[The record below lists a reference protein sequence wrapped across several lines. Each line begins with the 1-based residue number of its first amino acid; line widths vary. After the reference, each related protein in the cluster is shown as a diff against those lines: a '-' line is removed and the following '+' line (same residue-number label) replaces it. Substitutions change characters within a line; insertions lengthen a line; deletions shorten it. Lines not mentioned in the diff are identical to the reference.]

1 MISEYIDKIKT
12 GGSLQVSEAEQ
23 CLNTILEKDVS
34 DRQIAE
40 LLITL
45 SEKGE
50 TASEILGFSRALLT
64 KSRPVPLPSNA
75 IDSCGTGGSG
85 LDRFNVST
93 TAAFILA
100 AGGVRAIKHG
110 NKGSKRPNGSF
121 DLLEKLGCE
130 FDFEDDRLADIFAR
144 TKVCFLFARTYHPV
158 MKKVVTARQ
167 MADRRTIFNL
177 SAPLCNPAN
186 PQYQILGTVD
196 AKMGRQLAEVLRQ
209 LGRQRFLIV
218 IGEPGIDEVSV
229 AGPTHIFELA
239 DGIIKE
245 YDIKPSDFG
254 ISERDYRTIPGGDND
269 ENAEIFLS
277 LLQNQTPESILDM
290 VCLNAGA
297 AFYCF
302 GRTDSIKEGFDLSK
316 SLFAK
321 GLVQEKFLEYKH
333 LSNEID

>member
-1 MISEYIDKIKT
+1 MISEYIDKVKV

-23 CLNTILEKDVS
+23 CLNTILEKDVP
-34 DRQIAE
+34 DKQIAE
-40 LLITL
+40 LLIAL

-50 TASEILGFSRALLT
+50 TADEILGFSRALLA
-64 KSRPVPLPSNA
+64 KSRPVPLTSNA

-93 TAAFILA
+93 TAAFVLS
-100 AGGVRAIKHG
+100 AGGVPVIKHG

-130 FDFEDDRLADIFAR
+130 FDFEDNRLADIFTK

-158 MKKVVTARQ
+158 MKEVVAARQ
-167 MADRRTIFNL
+167 MANRRTIFNL

-186 PQYQILGTVD
+186 PQYQILGTIDVG
-196 AKMGRQLAEVLRQ
+196 MGRQLAEVLRQ
-209 LGRQRFLIV
+209 LGRKRFLIV
-218 IGEPGIDEVSV
+218 VGEPGIDEVSISG
-229 AGPTHIFELA
+229 ATHIFELT
-239 DGIIKE
+239 DGVVKE
-245 YDIKPSDFG
+245 YNIKPSDFG
-254 ISERDYRTIPGGDND
+254 ITERDYSTIPGGDND

-277 LLQNQTPESILDM
+277 LLQNQAPESVLDL

-302 GRTDSIKEGFDLSK
+302 GRTDSIGEGFDLSK
-316 SLFAK
+316 SLFSK
-321 GLVQEKFLEYKH
+321 GFVQEKFLEYKR
-333 LSNEID
+333 LSDGMD

>member
-1 MISEYIDKIKT
+1 MISKYIDKIK
-12 GGSLQVSEAEQ
+12 GGRSLQSDEAEQ
-23 CLNTILEKDVS
+23 CLNRILEKDVP
-34 DRQIAE
+34 DQQIAE
-40 LLITL
+40 LLIAL

-50 TASEILGFSRALLT
+50 SADEILGFSRALLA
-64 KSRPVPLPSNA
+64 KSRPVPLTSNA

-85 LDRFNVST
+85 LNRFNVST
-93 TAAFILA
+93 TAAFVLSA
-100 AGGVRAIKHG
+100 DGVPVIKHG

-130 FDFEDDRLADIFAR
+130 FDFEDDPLADIFAK
-144 TKVCFLFARTYHPV
+144 TNVCFLFARTYHPV

-186 PQYQILGTVD
+186 PQYQILGTIDV
-196 AKMGRQLAEVLRQ
+196 AMGRQLAEVLRQ
-209 LGRQRFLIV
+209 LGRTRFLIV
-218 IGEPGIDEVSV
+218 IGEPGIDEISIS
-229 AGPTHIFELA
+229 GPTHIFERA
-239 DGIIKE
+239 GNVTRE
-245 YDIKPSDFG
+245 YKITPSEFG
-254 ISERDYRTIPGGDND
+254 ITERDYSTIPGGDRD

-277 LLQNQTPESILDM
+277 LLQNQTPEPILDL

-316 SLFAK
+316 SLFAR
-321 GLVQEKFLEYKH
+321 GLVQDKFLEYKR
-333 LSNEID
+333 LSNGID

>member
-1 MISEYIDKIKT
+1 MISKYIDKIK
-12 GGSLQVSEAEQ
+12 GGRSLQSDEAEQ
-23 CLNTILEKDVS
+23 CLNTILKKDVP
-34 DRQIAE
+34 DGQIAE
-40 LLITL
+40 LLIAL

-50 TASEILGFSRALLT
+50 SADEILGFSRALLARS
-64 KSRPVPLPSNA
+64 KPVPLTSNA

-85 LDRFNVST
+85 LNRFNVST
-93 TAAFILA
+93 TAAFVLS
-100 AGGVRAIKHG
+100 AGGVPVIKHG

-121 DLLEKLGCE
+121 DLLEELGCE
-130 FDFEDDRLADIFAR
+130 FDFEDDPLTDIFAK
-144 TKVCFLFARTYHPV
+144 TNVCFLFARTYHPV

-186 PQYQILGTVD
+186 PQYQILGTIDVE
-196 AKMGRQLAEVLRQ
+196 MGRQLSEVLRQ
-209 LGRQRFLIV
+209 LGRTRFLIV
-218 IGEPGIDEVSV
+218 IGESGIDEISIS
-229 AGPTHIFELA
+229 GPTHIFEVVG
-239 DGIIKE
+239 DITKE
-245 YDIKPSDFG
+245 YKITPSEFG
-254 ISERDYRTIPGGDND
+254 ITEWDYSTIPGGDSD

-277 LLQNQTPESILDM
+277 LLQNQTPEPILDL

-321 GLVQEKFLEYKH
+321 GLVEEKFFAYKR
-333 LSNEID
+333 LSNGID

>member
-1 MISEYIDKIKT
+1 MISAYIDKIKT
-12 GGSLQVSEAEQ
+12 GESLCSDEAEQ
-23 CLNTILEKDVS
+23 CLDTILEKDVP
-34 DRQIAE
+34 DQQIAE
-40 LLITL
+40 LLIAL

-50 TASEILGFSRALLT
+50 SADEILGFSRALLA
-64 KSRPVPLPSNA
+64 KSRSVSLPSNA

-85 LDRFNVST
+85 LNRFNVST
-93 TAAFILA
+93 TAAFVLS
-100 AGGVRAIKHG
+100 AGGVPVVKHG

-130 FDFEDDRLADIFAR
+130 FDFEDDPLADIFAK
-144 TKVCFLFARTYHPV
+144 TNVCFLFARTYHPV

-186 PQYQILGTVD
+186 PQYQILGTIDV
-196 AKMGRQLAEVLRQ
+196 AMGRQLAEVLRQ
-209 LGRQRFLIV
+209 LGRTRFLIV
-218 IGEPGIDEVSV
+218 IGEPGIDEISIS
-229 AGPTHIFELA
+229 GPTHISERA
-239 DGIIKE
+239 GNVTRE
-245 YDIKPSDFG
+245 YKITPSEFG
-254 ISERDYRTIPGGDND
+254 ITERDYSTIPGGDSD

-277 LLQNQTPESILDM
+277 LLQNRTPEPILDL

-302 GRTDSIKEGFDLSK
+302 GRTDSIKEGFDLGK

-321 GLVQEKFLEYKH
+321 GLVEEKFFAYKRF
-333 LSNEID
+333 SNRRD

>member
-1 MISEYIDKIKT
+1 MIPEYIDKIKT
-12 GGSLQVSEAEQ
+12 GGSLQVNEAEQ
-23 CLNTILEKDVS
+23 CLNTILEKDVP

-40 LLITL
+40 LLIAL

-50 TASEILGFSRALLT
+50 TADEILGFARALLA
-64 KSRPVPLPSNA
+64 KSRPVPLPSNT

-93 TAAFILA
+93 TAAFVLS
-100 AGGVRAIKHG
+100 AGGVPVIKHG

-121 DLLEKLGCE
+121 DLLEKLGCR
-130 FDFEDDRLADIFAR
+130 FDFEDNRLADIFAR

-158 MKKVVTARQ
+158 MKKIVTARQ

-186 PQYQILGTVD
+186 PQYQILGTID
-196 AKMGRQLAEVLRQ
+196 IEMGRQLAEVLRQ
-209 LGRQRFLIV
+209 LGRKRFLIV
-218 IGEPGIDEVSV
+218 IGEPEIDEISV
-229 AGPTHIFELA
+229 AGLTHIFELA
-239 DGIIKE
+239 DGAIKE

-254 ISERDYRTIPGGDND
+254 ITEQDYSTIPGGDNH

-277 LLQNQTPESILDM
+277 LLRNQTPESILDL

-302 GRTDSIKEGFDLSK
+302 GRTDSIEEGFDLSR

-321 GLVQEKFLEYKH
+321 GLVQENFLEYKR
-333 LSNEID
+333 LSNRSD

>member
-1 MISEYIDKIKT
+1 MVSAYIDKIKT
-12 GGSLQVSEAEQ
+12 GESLRSDEAEQ
-23 CLNTILEKDVS
+23 CLNTILEKDVR

-40 LLITL
+40 LLIAL

-50 TASEILGFSRALLT
+50 SADEILGFSRALLARS
-64 KSRPVPLPSNA
+64 KPVPLTSSA

-85 LDRFNVST
+85 LNRFNVST
-93 TAAFILA
+93 TAAFVLS
-100 AGGVRAIKHG
+100 AGGVPVIKHG

-186 PQYQILGTVD
+186 PQYQILGTTHVE
-196 AKMGRQLAEVLRQ
+196 MGRQLAEVLRQ
-209 LGRQRFLIV
+209 LGRTRFLIV
-218 IGEPGIDEVSV
+218 IGEPGIDEISV
-229 AGPTHIFELA
+229 AGSTHIFEFA
-239 DGIIKE
+239 DGAIKE
-245 YDIKPSDFG
+245 YDIKPSNFG
-254 ISERDYRTIPGGDND
+254 ITERDYNTIPGGDND

-277 LLQNQTPESILDM
+277 LLRNQTPEPILDL

-302 GRTDSIKEGFDLSK
+302 GRTDSIKDGFDLSR
-316 SLFAK
+316 SLFTNS
-321 GLVQEKFLEYKH
+321 LVQEKFLEYKR
-333 LSNEID
+333 LSNRRN

>member
-1 MISEYIDKIKT
+1 MVSAYIDKIKT
-12 GGSLQVSEAEQ
+12 DESLRSDEAEQ
-23 CLNTILEKDVS
+23 CLDTILEKDVP
-34 DRQIAE
+34 DQQIAK
-40 LLITL
+40 LLMAL

-50 TASEILGFSRALLT
+50 SADEILGFSRALLA
-64 KSRPVPLPSNA
+64 KSRPIPLPSNA

-93 TAAFILA
+93 TAAFVLS
-100 AGGVRAIKHG
+100 AGGVPVIKHG

-130 FDFEDDRLADIFAR
+130 FDFEDDQLQKVF
-144 TKVCFLFARTYHPV
+144 TKTQVCFLFARTYHPV

-167 MADRRTIFNL
+167 IANRRTIFNL

-186 PQYQILGTVD
+186 PQYQILGTIDVE
-196 AKMGRQLAEVLRQ
+196 MGRKLVEVLRQ
-209 LGRQRFLIV
+209 LGRTRFLIV
-218 IGEPGIDEVSV
+218 IGEPGIDEISIS
-229 AGPTHIFELA
+229 GSTHIFELA
-239 DGIIKE
+239 NGIIKE

-254 ISERDYRTIPGGDND
+254 ITERDYNTIPGGDND

-277 LLQNQTPESILDM
+277 LLKNQTPKSIMDL

-302 GRTDSIKEGFDLSK
+302 GRTDSITEGFDLSK
-316 SLFAK
+316 DLFAR
-321 GLVQEKFLEYKH
+321 GLVQEKFFEYKC
-333 LSNEID
+333 LSNGID

>member
-1 MISEYIDKIKT
+1 MISEYIDKVKV

-23 CLNTILEKDVS
+23 CLNTILEKDVP
-34 DRQIAE
+34 DQQIAE
-40 LLITL
+40 LLIAL

-50 TASEILGFSRALLT
+50 SADEILGFSRALLA
-64 KSRPVPLPSNA
+64 KSRLVPLTSNA

-93 TAAFILA
+93 TAAFVLS
-100 AGGVRAIKHG
+100 AGGVPVIKHG

-121 DLLEKLGCE
+121 DLLEKLDCE
-130 FDFEDDRLADIFAR
+130 FDFEGDQLARIFAR
-144 TKVCFLFARTYHPV
+144 TKVCFLFARTYHLV

-186 PQYQILGTVD
+186 PQYQILGTIDVE
-196 AKMGRQLAEVLRQ
+196 MGRKLTEVLRQ
-209 LGRQRFLIV
+209 LGRTRFLIV
-218 IGEPGIDEVSV
+218 IGEPGIDEISIS
-229 AGPTHIFELA
+229 GPTHVFEGVG
-239 DGIIKE
+239 DITKE
-245 YDIKPSDFG
+245 YKITPSEFG
-254 ISERDYRTIPGGDND
+254 ITERDYSTIPGGDSNK
-269 ENAEIFLS
+269 NAEIFLS
-277 LLQNQTPESILDM
+277 LLKSQTPELILDL

-316 SLFAK
+316 SLFTK
-321 GLVQEKFLEYKH
+321 GLVQEKFLEYKR
-333 LSNEID
+333 LSNRRD

>member
-1 MISEYIDKIKT
+1 MISAYIDKIKT
-12 GGSLQVSEAEQ
+12 GESLRSDEAEQ

-34 DRQIAE
+34 DGQIAE

-50 TASEILGFSRALLT
+50 TADEILGFSRALLT

-85 LDRFNVST
+85 LNRFNVST
-93 TAAFILA
+93 TAAFVLA
-100 AGGVRAIKHG
+100 AGDVPVIKHG

-130 FDFEDDRLADIFAR
+130 FDFEDDRLADIFAK

-186 PQYQILGTVD
+186 PQYQILGTID
-196 AKMGRQLAEVLRQ
+196 IEMGRQLAEVLRQ
-209 LGRQRFLIV
+209 LRRERFLIV
-218 IGEPGIDEVSV
+218 IGEPGIDEISV
-229 AGPTHIFELA
+229 AGTTHIFELA

-254 ISERDYRTIPGGDND
+254 ITERDYSTIPGGDNH

-277 LLQNQTPESILDM
+277 LLRNQTPQSILDL

-302 GRTDSIKEGFDLSK
+302 GRTDSINEGFDLSR

-333 LSNEID
+333 LSNRSD

>member
-1 MISEYIDKIKT
+1 MVSAYIDKIKT
-12 GGSLQVSEAEQ
+12 DESLRSDEAEQ
-23 CLNTILEKDVS
+23 CLDTILEKDVP
-34 DRQIAE
+34 DQQIAK
-40 LLITL
+40 LLRAL

-50 TASEILGFSRALLT
+50 SADEILGFSRALLA
-64 KSRPVPLPSNA
+64 KSRPIPLPSNA

-85 LDRFNVST
+85 LNRFNVST
-93 TAAFILA
+93 TTAFVLS
-100 AGGVRAIKHG
+100 AGGVPVIKHG
-110 NKGSKRPNGSF
+110 NKGSKRPNGGF

-130 FDFEDDRLADIFAR
+130 FDFEDDQLQKVFTK

-167 MADRRTIFNL
+167 IANRRTIFNL

-186 PQYQILGTVD
+186 PQYQILGTIDVE
-196 AKMGRQLAEVLRQ
+196 MGRKLVEVLRQ
-209 LGRQRFLIV
+209 LGRTRFLIV
-218 IGEPGIDEVSV
+218 IGEPGIDEISIS
-229 AGPTHIFELA
+229 GSTHIFELA

-254 ISERDYRTIPGGDND
+254 ITERDYNTIPGGDND

-277 LLQNQTPESILDM
+277 LLKNQTPKSIMDL

-302 GRTDSIKEGFDLSK
+302 GRTDSITEGFDLSK
-316 SLFAK
+316 DLFAR
-321 GLVQEKFLEYKH
+321 GLVQEKFFEYKR
-333 LSNEID
+333 LSNGID

>member
-1 MISEYIDKIKT
+1 MISAYIDKIKT
-12 GGSLQVSEAEQ
+12 GESLRSDEAEQ

-34 DRQIAE
+34 DGQIAE

-50 TASEILGFSRALLT
+50 TADEILGFSRALLT

-75 IDSCGTGGSG
+75 IDSCGTGGSS

-93 TAAFILA
+93 TAAFVLA
-100 AGGVRAIKHG
+100 AGGVPAIKHG

-130 FDFEDDRLADIFAR
+130 FDFEDDRLADIFAK

-186 PQYQILGTVD
+186 PQYQILGTID
-196 AKMGRQLAEVLRQ
+196 IKMGRQLAAVLRQ
-209 LGRQRFLIV
+209 LGRKRFLIV
-218 IGEPGIDEVSV
+218 IGEPGIDEISV
-229 AGPTHIFELA
+229 AGPTHIFQLTNGA
-239 DGIIKE
+239 IKE
-245 YDIKPSDFG
+245 YNIKPSDFG
-254 ISERDYRTIPGGDND
+254 ITERDYSTIPGGDSN

-277 LLQNQTPESILDM
+277 LLRNQTPESILDL
-290 VCLNAGA
+290 VCLNVGA

-302 GRTDSIKEGFDLSK
+302 GQTDSIKEGFDLSK
-316 SLFAK
+316 SLFIK
-321 GLVQEKFLEYKH
+321 GLVQEKFLEYKR
-333 LSNEID
+333 LSNRSD

>member
-1 MISEYIDKIKT
+1 MISESIDKIKT
-12 GGSLQVSEAEQ
+12 GESLQSSEAEQ
-23 CLNTILEKDVS
+23 CLNTILEKDVP

-40 LLITL
+40 LLIAL

-50 TASEILGFSRALLT
+50 TADEILGFSRALLA

-85 LDRFNVST
+85 LSRFNVST
-93 TAAFILA
+93 TAAFVLSV
-100 AGGVRAIKHG
+100 GGVPVIKHG

-130 FDFEDDRLADIFAR
+130 FDFEDNQLADIFAK
-144 TKVCFLFARTYHPV
+144 TNVCFLFARTYHPV

-167 MADRRTIFNL
+167 IAARRTIFNL

-186 PQYQILGTVD
+186 PQYQILGTIDVE
-196 AKMGRQLAEVLRQ
+196 MGRQLAEVLRQ
-209 LGRQRFLIV
+209 LGRKRFILV
-218 IGEPGIDEVSV
+218 IGEPGIDEISIS
-229 AGPTHIFELA
+229 GPTHIFELA
-239 DGIIKE
+239 DGVIEE
-245 YDIKPSDFG
+245 YNIEPSDFG
-254 ISERDYRTIPGGDND
+254 IAERDYNTIPGGDAN

-277 LLQNQTPESILDM
+277 LLQNQTPKSILDL

-302 GRTDSIKEGFDLSK
+302 GRTDSIKEGFDLSR
-316 SLFAK
+316 SLFAD
-321 GLVQEKFLEYKH
+321 GLVQEKFLEYKR
-333 LSNEID
+333 LSNKPD

>member
-1 MISEYIDKIKT
+1 MVSAYIDKIKA
-12 GGSLQVSEAEQ
+12 GESLQSDEAEQ
-23 CLNTILEKDVS
+23 CLNTILEKDVP
-34 DRQIAE
+34 DGQIAE
-40 LLITL
+40 LLIIL

-50 TASEILGFSRALLT
+50 SADEILGFSRALLA
-64 KSRPVPLPSNA
+64 KSRPVPLPSNV
-75 IDSCGTGGSG
+75 IDSCGTGSSG

-93 TAAFILA
+93 TAAFVLS
-100 AGGVRAIKHG
+100 AGGVPVIKHG

-121 DLLEKLGCE
+121 DLLERLGCE
-130 FDFEDDRLADIFAR
+130 FDFEDEALQKVFTR

-186 PQYQILGTVD
+186 PQYQILGTIDVE
-196 AKMGRQLAEVLRQ
+196 MGRKLAEVLRQ
-209 LGRQRFLIV
+209 LGRTRFLIV
-218 IGEPGIDEVSV
+218 IGEPGIDEISV
-229 AGPTHIFELA
+229 AGLTHIFELA
-239 DGIIKE
+239 DGAIKE
-245 YDIKPSDFG
+245 YDLKPSDFG
-254 ISERDYRTIPGGDND
+254 ITERDYATIPGGDND

-277 LLQNQTPESILDM
+277 LLRNQTPESILDL

-316 SLFAK
+316 SLFSN
-321 GLVQEKFLEYKH
+321 GLVQDKFLEYKRF
-333 LSNEID
+333 SNRRD

>member
-12 GGSLQVSEAEQ
+12 GGSLQVNEAEQ
-23 CLNTILEKDVS
+23 CLNTILEKDVP

-40 LLITL
+40 LLIAL

-50 TASEILGFSRALLT
+50 TADEILGFARALLA
-64 KSRPVPLPSNA
+64 KSRPVPLSANA

-93 TAAFILA
+93 TAAFVLS
-100 AGGVRAIKHG
+100 AGGVPVIKHG

-121 DLLEKLGCE
+121 DLLEKLGCR
-130 FDFEDDRLADIFAR
+130 FDFEDNRLADIFAR

-158 MKKVVTARQ
+158 MIKVVTARQ

-186 PQYQILGTVD
+186 PQYQILGTID
-196 AKMGRQLAEVLRQ
+196 IEMGRQLAEVLRQ
-209 LGRQRFLIV
+209 LGRKRFLIV
-218 IGEPGIDEVSV
+218 IGEPGIDEISV
-229 AGPTHIFELA
+229 AGLTHIFELA
-239 DGIIKE
+239 DGVIKE

-254 ISERDYRTIPGGDND
+254 ITEQDYSTIPGGDND

-277 LLQNQTPESILDM
+277 LLRNQTPESILDL

-302 GRTDSIKEGFDLSK
+302 GRTDSIEEGFDLSK
-316 SLFAK
+316 SLFVN
-321 GLVQEKFLEYKH
+321 GLVQEKFLEYKR
-333 LSNEID
+333 LSNRRD

>member
-1 MISEYIDKIKT
+1 MISAYIDKIKT
-12 GGSLQVSEAEQ
+12 GESLRSDEAEQ
-23 CLNTILEKDVS
+23 CLNTILKKDVP

-40 LLITL
+40 LLIAL

-50 TASEILGFSRALLT
+50 TADEILGFARALLAR
-64 KSRPVPLPSNA
+64 SRPVPLPSNA

-93 TAAFILA
+93 TAAFVLS
-100 AGGVRAIKHG
+100 AGGVPVIKHG

-130 FDFEDDRLADIFAR
+130 FDFEDDRLVDIFAK

-167 MADRRTIFNL
+167 MAGRRTIFNL

-186 PQYQILGTVD
+186 PQYQILGTID
-196 AKMGRQLAEVLRQ
+196 IEMGRQLAEVLRQ
-209 LGRQRFLIV
+209 LGRKRFLIV
-218 IGEPGIDEVSV
+218 IGEPGIDEISV
-229 AGPTHIFELA
+229 AGLTHIFELA
-239 DGIIKE
+239 DGVIKE
-245 YDIKPSDFG
+245 YNIKPSDFG
-254 ISERDYRTIPGGDND
+254 ITERDYSTMPGGDND

-277 LLQNQTPESILDM
+277 LLRNQTPESILDL

-316 SLFAK
+316 SLFIK
-321 GLVQEKFLEYKH
+321 GSVQEKFLEYKR
-333 LSNEID
+333 LSSRVD